1 MVACALQRAPP
12 VEAALSIEPQRCNGG
27 AACRGQAGPHQGSL
41 HSRRSVRATDLFTD
55 ERAATIARLTGARA
69 RVLLSL
75 ALWQP
80 WPVLREALWQVALG
94 TGLPL
99 ALGAPSA

>member
-1 MVACALQRAPP
+1 MFAYDLQR
-12 VEAALSIEPQRCNGG
+12 SPQVQSAHSLESHRCNGG
-27 AACRGQAGPHQGSL
+27 AACRGQAAPQQGSL
-41 HSRRSVRATDLFTD
+41 HAGRSVRATDLFAD
-55 ERAATIARLTGARA
+55 ERAATIARLSGARA

-80 WPVLREALWQVALG
+80 WPELREALWQVALG